1 MKGNERCKNSDYQ
14 SAEQTVYEDKAGPPV
29 GGEGRVSIFCF
40 LNLTVSGL
48 APVWCT
54 AKFSVNT
61 SEESMILKFLM
72 QLRRNFLWLK
82 SHSCNVGD

>member
-29 GGEGRVSIFCF
+29 EGERRVPIFCF
-40 LNLTVSGL
+40 LKLTVSGL
-48 APVWCT
+48 PHACCM

-61 SEESMILKFLM
+61 SEESEELLM
-72 QLRRNFLWLK
+72 QLRRNFLRLK